1 MVKDMSCAVV
11 PISMYKEV
19 LVLISFSCEFMG
31 SWICLFGF
39 FLVLFVIIRWYIII

>member
-1 MVKDMSCAVV
+1 MVKDTSCAVV

-31 SWICLFGF
+31 S
-39 FLVLFVIIRWYIII
+39 